1 MNFVDRRE
9 ELPAQADIQ
18 SKVAVD
24 APVILEERAE
34 GAVALSDRAG
44 EALAIAHVSRKA
56 QQEVGLGV
64 PGVLV
69 READLPRSPVIAD
82 GRDVVVAIAEEMEA
96 HSECVRAGREAG
108 RVLA

>member
-1 MNFVDRRE
+1 MNFVDRCE

-34 GAVALSDRAG
+34 GAVALSDRAS
-44 EALAIAHVSRKA
+44 EALAITHVSRKA
-56 QQEVGLGV
+56 QQKVCLGV

-69 READLPRSPVIAD
+69 READLPRGPVIAN
-82 GRDVVVAIAEEMEA
+82 GRDIVVSIAEEVEA
-96 HSECVRAGREAG
+96 HSECVRAVR
-108 RVLA
+108 